1 MKSEK
6 KSILC
11 HAFSLSL
18 LLCALLSW
26 NVKTGYGQE
35 TAPKRGFQ
43 PGASYALSDIES
55 INTTNGNMIMHFPLA
70 SLPVG
75 RGGLSAGIN
84 LIYNSKLYNSGTGWY
99 QDHYAGKF
107 GCPPEGC
114 PYYQKT
120 QLGFTS
126 DGGWN
131 YMMSYWLEVV
141 DRRWEAPI
149 DPAIHCADGI
159 YPSDGYLPL
168 TYVFKLKIHFP
179 DGSVHELRPSGF

>member
-55 INTTNGNMIMHFPLA
+55 INTTNGNMMMHFPLA
-70 SLPVG
+70 ALPVG
-75 RGGLSAGIN
+75 RGGLTAGIN
-84 LIYNSKLYNSGTGWY
+84 LIYSSKLYNSHTGWARDY
-99 QDHYAGKF
+99 GKPCQSD
-107 GCPPEGC
+107 GGEPAQLIC
-114 PYYQKT
+114 PYYQRDDLQQT
-120 QLGFTS
+120 
-126 DGGWN
+126 
-131 YMMSYWLEVV
+131 
-141 DRRWEAPI
+141 
-149 DPAIHCADGI
+149 ADGNWR
-159 YPSDGYLPL
+159 YALAY
-168 TYVFKLKIHFP
+168 TV
-179 DGSVHELRPSGF
+179 E